1 MKALQVVELFA
12 GLDPSGKPFVE
23 TLPVRELDDGELQLV
38 KSPAFLK
45 GLASGDVIKFL
56 PLAGEFEI
64 VRRSGNL
71 SVRVFSRSNIA
82 RLADALTGE
91 LERLGG
97 ELDLETPRMLV
108 YSIHVS
114 CGFATI
120 ETLLNGA
127 IAQDSESMWMYGN
140 VYDPV
145 DGQTP
150 LNWWQELLAPE

>member
-12 GLDPSGKPFVE
+12 GMDPQGKPFVE
-23 TLPVRELDDGELQLV
+23 KLPVRELDDGELQLV

-56 PLAGEFEI
+56 PATGEFEI

-71 SVRVFSRSNIA
+71 SVRVFSRSNITH
-82 RLADALTGE
+82 LADALTGE

-120 ETLLNGA
+120 ETILNGA
-127 IAQDSESMWMYGN
+127 LAQASESMWMYGN
-140 VYDPV
+140 VDDPV